1 MEHANRHIDGPVEA
15 GTMPGMVPVAAR
27 DPLTEL
33 RRGVLEHCVLA
44 VVSRREAY
52 AFDIVRTLARSGG
65 LVTSEGTIY
74 PLLSRLRRD
83 GLVATTWRESGS
95 GPPRRYY
102 RLTPDGEHVLA
113 VFVADWTRFRD
124 AVNDVLGAPGPE
136 RE

>member
-1 MEHANRHIDGPVEA
+1 MRDMVA
-15 GTMPGMVPVAAR
+15 GETR

-44 VVSRREAY
+44 VVLPNESSVY
-52 AFDIVRTLARSGG
+52 QIVRSLSDQGG

-83 GLVATTWRESGS
+83 GLVDTTWRESGS

-102 RLTPDGEHVLA
+102 RLPADGPRPPA
-113 VFVADWTRFRD
+113 AFAGGWTG
-124 AVNDVLGAPGPE
+124 VT
-136 RE
+136 

>member
-1 MEHANRHIDGPVEA
+1 
-15 GTMPGMVPVAAR
+15 MVPVAAR

-44 VVSRREAY
+44 VVSRHESY
-52 AFDIVRTLARSGG
+52 AFDIVRTLAKSGG

-102 RLTPDGEHVLA
+102 RLTSDGERVLGA
-113 VFVADWTRFRD
+113 FIADWGRFRD
-124 AVNDVLGAPGPE
+124 AVDRVLGARVPE
-136 RE
+136 VEGA